1 MKRKPRRS
9 KNRQASEYTV
19 MVTGSRKEMSVG
31 IVRVDVVAREA
42 IAEQPRARRS
52 KARKQL

>member
-31 IVRVDVVAREA
+31 IVRLDVVAREA

-52 KARKQL
+52 KAQKQL